1 MATTTKERSAS
12 RESSRS
18 RARRSD
24 TGRRDASPTR
34 SGGERRSERS
44 AAEAKVTAP
53 NATRE
58 ERQFLDK
65 NASKLSKSTLRAKW
79 MHGDDR
85 PDRNGQTLATR
96 DPDVIRRWADAR
108 GAQPATVARRDG
120 RRPRT
125 LRFDFPQNGTSS
137 RLEPID
143 WTEWLR
149 TFEQRDL
156 VFLFQEKRR
165 NGSESNFFRL
175 DSPKREE
182 G

>member
-1 MATTTKERSAS
+1 MATTTKERSSS

-18 RARRSD
+18 RSRRNDGSRGD
-24 TGRRDASPTR
+24 TSRSRAG
-34 SGGERRSERS
+34 SGGRSERS
-44 AAEAKVTAP
+44 GGDTKITAP

-65 NASKLSKSTLRAKW
+65 NAPKLSKSTLRAKW

-120 RRPRT
+120 QRART
-125 LRFDFPQNGTSS
+125 LRFDFPQNGKSS

-143 WTEWLR
+143 WEEWLR
-149 TFEQRDL
+149 TFQERDL

-165 NGSESNFFRL
+165 DGSDSNFFRL
-175 DSPKREE
+175 DSPKRED

>member
-1 MATTTKERSAS
+1 MATTTKERSSS
-12 RESSRS
+12 RESSSTRS
-18 RARRSD
+18 RRGD
-24 TGRRDASPTR
+24 GNRRDTSR
-34 SGGERRSERS
+34 SRSSGAGRSERS
-44 AAEAKVTAP
+44 PAETKVTAP
-53 NATRE
+53 NATSE

-108 GAQPATVARRDG
+108 RAQPATVARRKG
-120 RRPRT
+120 QRPRT

-143 WTEWLR
+143 WQEWLR
-149 TFEQRDL
+149 TFQERDL

-165 NGSESNFFRL
+165 NGSDSNFFRL
-175 DSPKREE
+175 DSPKRED